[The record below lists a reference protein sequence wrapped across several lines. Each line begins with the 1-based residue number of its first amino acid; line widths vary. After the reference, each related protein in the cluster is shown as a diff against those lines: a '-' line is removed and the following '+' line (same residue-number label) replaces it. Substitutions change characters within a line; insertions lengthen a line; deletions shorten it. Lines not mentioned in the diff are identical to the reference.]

1 VNRAALRPAGLC
13 AAHRQRRGPAKPLVG
28 STIVSEASPP
38 EPPAEV
44 TQLLRRWQAGDRAA
58 LEHLEPVVHAEL
70 RRLAAR
76 SLRAERAGHSLQPT
90 ELVHEAF
97 LRLFGS
103 GLELADR
110 RHFFAL
116 ASRTMRRVLVD
127 HARARRRLKRGSGEA
142 FATLDEALA
151 PSEERPEALIQLD
164 EALERLTAL
173 DARQA
178 EVVELHYFGGLTYD
192 EAAAVVGVSPAT
204 VKRELRSA
212 RAWLK
217 RELLG
222 A

>member
-1 VNRAALRPAGLC
+1 MTL
-13 AAHRQRRGPAKPLVG
+13 
-28 STIVSEASPP
+28 
-38 EPPAEV
+38 
-44 TQLLRRWQAGDRAA
+44 LLRRWQAGDRSA
-58 LEHLEPVVHAEL
+58 LEHLAPVVHSEL

-116 ASRTMRRVLVD
+116 AARTMRRVLVD
-127 HARARRRLKRGSGEA
+127 HARSRRRQKRGSGDVA
-142 FATLDEALA
+142 VTLDEALT
-151 PSEERPEALIQLD
+151 PSLERPEALIQLD

-192 EAAAVVGVSPAT
+192 EAASAVGVSPAT

-217 RELLG
+217 RELSG